1 MTWLDRYRLRE
12 FAGSSFW
19 LFPSLALLVAWLTG
33 KAVLWFVPDPHWPR
47 FDDSD
52 MEGMRV
58 SMAAFASS
66 MLTFMVYAVSAL
78 LLAVQLASGQ
88 ITPRLIRLTFSR
100 WEMKFA
106 ASVFVF
112 AFGITIVA
120 LANTTEQTRH
130 AALIILAVA
139 GNIAAIGVFFWF
151 VEEVGL
157 GLRPVTVLQKVFAD
171 GKDAMDGVYQGSFDR
186 GRREIEGTVDELA
199 DREGRVVNRIGPSGT
214 FLAFGV
220 RELVALARKAGCTI
234 ELIAQV
240 GDFVSTDDPLA
251 RVYPPDAAVSEEAI
265 NALVAF
271 GPERTMR
278 QDPMFAFRIMVDV
291 ASRALSP
298 AVNDPT
304 TAVLAIDQIHRLL
317 RYAGQKNLDNA
328 RLYDSEGS
336 LRLVFPTPDWSD
348 IVALAVT
355 EVRQYGASSTQVAR
369 RLRAMLEHLV
379 DRLPPARTLALQR
392 ELALLEQTVSR
403 CFPEMEDRRRANT
416 GDFQG
421 LGGSSARME
430 GSAL

>member
-1 MTWLDRYRLRE
+1 MTWLARYRLGE
-12 FAGSSFW
+12 FVRSSFW
-19 LFPSLALLVAWLTG
+19 LFPTLALLVAWLAG
-33 KAVLWFVPDPHWPR
+33 KLVLWLVPNPQWPR
-47 FDDSD
+47 FDDTD
-52 MEGMRV
+52 VEGMRV

-100 WEMKFA
+100 WEMKVA

-112 AFGITIVA
+112 AFGITMVA
-120 LANTTEQTRH
+120 LANTTEQSRH
-130 AALIILAVA
+130 AALIMLAIV
-139 GNIAAIGVFFWF
+139 GNIAAVAVFFWF

-157 GLRPVTVLQKVFAD
+157 GLRPVTVLQKVFVD
-171 GKDAMDGVYQGSFDR
+171 GRDAMDGVYRGAFDSTR
-186 GRREIEGTVDELA
+186 SETQETTDELA
-199 DREGRVVNRIGPSGT
+199 GRENRIVSRAGPSGT
-214 FLAFGV
+214 FLAFGS
-220 RELVALARKAGCTI
+220 RNLLALAKKAGCTI
-234 ELIAQV
+234 ELIPQV
-240 GDFVSTDDPLA
+240 GDFVSTGDPLA
-251 RVYPPDAAVSEEAI
+251 RVYPPEADVSDDAV

-328 RLYDSEGS
+328 RVCDANNM
-336 LRLVFPTPDWSD
+336 LRLVFPTPDWD
-348 IVALAVT
+348 NIVELAAT
-355 EVRQYGASSTQVAR
+355 EVRQYGASSTQVVR

-379 DRLPPARTLALQR
+379 DRLPPARTPPLHR
-392 ELALLEQTVSR
+392 ELALLEQTVARS
-403 CFPEMEDRRRANT
+403 FPESEDRRLANT
-416 GDFQG
+416 GDLQG
-421 LGGSSARME
+421 LGGSSSRSD
-430 GSAL
+430 G